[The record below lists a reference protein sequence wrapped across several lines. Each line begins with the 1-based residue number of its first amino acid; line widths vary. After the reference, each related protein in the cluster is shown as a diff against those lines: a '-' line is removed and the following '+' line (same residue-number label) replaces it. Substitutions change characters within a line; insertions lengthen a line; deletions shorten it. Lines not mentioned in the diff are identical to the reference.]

1 MLFRSLPKVTSETT
15 QSLLT
20 TNKIKSDK
28 FVRCGVKSKQWTS
41 LADLTAQWNRLR
53 SFSKSEFEQRLQQVL
68 TRRKN
73 QVLGEL
79 LCQATLEILKRV
91 LTWKQLLASIQKDF
105 PREAMALN
113 NSYTTSFVNN
123 FDDFY
128 TGLSCLLMDLAQYA
142 PDILFKCCF
151 IAG

>member
-20 TNKIKSDK
+20 TNRIKSDK
-28 FVRCGVKSKQWTS
+28 FVRVGVRVS
-41 LADLTAQWNRLR
+41 
-53 SFSKSEFEQRLQQVL
+53 SEFHLQTWQHSEIGCDL
-68 TRRKN
+68 LANRDLRRGYSRCWQERKIKFLVN
-73 QVLGEL
+73 FFARPLWRFS
-79 LCQATLEILKRV
+79 RV
-91 LTWKQLLASIQKDF
+91 LTWKQLLSSIQKDL

-113 NSYTTSFVNN
+113 YSYTTSFVNN

-128 TGLSCLLMDLAQYA
+128 AGLSCLLMDLAQYA

>member
-28 FVRCGVKSKQWTS
+28 FVRFGVRVSS
-41 LADLTAQWNRLR
+41 DFHLTAQWNRLQT
-53 SFSKSEFEQRLQQVL
+53 FSKSEFKKRLQQVL

-91 LTWKQLLASIQKDF
+91 LTWMQLLSSIQKDL

-113 NSYTTSFVNN
+113 YSYTTSFVNN